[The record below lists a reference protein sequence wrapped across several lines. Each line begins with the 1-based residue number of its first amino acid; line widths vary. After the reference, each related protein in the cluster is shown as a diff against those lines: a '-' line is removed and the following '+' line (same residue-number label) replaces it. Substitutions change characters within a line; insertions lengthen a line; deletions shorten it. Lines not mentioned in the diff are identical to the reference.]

1 MSGSDISIAAPD
13 GGTFTGYL
21 APPASGKGPG
31 VVVVQEIFGVN
42 AVMRGITDR
51 LAAAGYAAL
60 CPDIFWRIEPG
71 IQITDQTEAE
81 WQQAFGPIMANKGAA
96 ITKKFQKIACAMT
109 IPGAR
114 TVW

>member
-1 MSGSDISIAAPD
+1 MTGSEITIAAAD

-21 APPASGKGPG
+21 ATPAAGTGPG

-51 LAAAGYAAL
+51 LAAAGYTAL

-71 IQITDQTEAE
+71 IRSPTRPRRN
-81 WQQAFGPIMANKGAA
+81 GNKPSAS
-96 ITKKFQKIACAMT
+96 IRNSMS
-109 IPGAR
+109 IPA
-114 TVW
+114 